1 MEKMN
6 QKKYKNSILIE
17 GNYSF
22 NYLTNLL
29 FLCEQCLYKAIEKED
44 FNLKKNK
51 KMLKNIKNL
60 SAFFES
66 SVDVFSK
73 LSIQNNEEKVIIH
86 NIEYED
92 DEPISVP
99 TFEDVDLS
107 QATAATVE
115 DIRKAFRED
124 RVEFP
129 VCSKI
134 SDDVIKKNKEVD
146 DKYNEEN

>member
-1 MEKMN
+1 MN
-6 QKKYKNSILIE
+6 QKKYKNSVLIE
-17 GNYSF
+17 GNYNF

-29 FLCEQCLYKAIEKED
+29 FLCEQCLFQAIEKED

-66 SVDVFSK
+66 SIDIFSK
-73 LSIQNNEEKVIIH
+73 LSTQNNEEKCIIH
-86 NIEYED
+86 SIEYK
-92 DEPISVP
+92 DEEPKVIP
-99 TFEDVDLS
+99 TFEDIDLAN
-107 QATAATVE
+107 ATVASVE

-124 RVEFP
+124 RVDFP
-129 VCSKI
+129 VCSKL
-134 SDDVIKKNKEVD
+134 SDDVINKNKEVD